1 MGTRSVKSI
10 PGCLSLRVQ
19 DALELSYVKAH
30 LVILVAGRAPDGKAK
45 RGRCKGDPF
54 FSLKSH

>member
-10 PGCLSLRVQ
+10 TGCLSLRVQ

-30 LVILVAGRAPDGKAK
+30 LVILVAGRAPDAKAK